1 MGVVNISVLDSPKSL
16 PIISEV
22 KRYEPVIGNKPQ
34 TQETGLQPKMN
45 ELRVLLS
52 KLGQSDQIKSYLNK
66 INDSLVLIKRCV
78 VIIVF
83 LAALTVFLTEYL

>member
-1 MGVVNISVLDSPKSL
+1 
-16 PIISEV
+16 
-22 KRYEPVIGNKPQ
+22 
-34 TQETGLQPKMN
+34 MN

-83 LAALTVFLTEYL
+83 LAGLTVFLTEYL